1 MSASIRSALAFDLA
15 RSGGRILAYNGTVG
29 ELSRLP
35 LGTRRGVASARDGRR
50 EYALVPAVVQTRAPA
65 LYRIPITLTLLGLFL
80 IAIQAGQPML
90 GLAAM
95 MTALL
100 STAAFTWRSMAR
112 RSAPAMI
119 LRDQGDAKLVSGRY
133 AEARALYERALAIV
147 QRELPPAAPEVL
159 LNYYSLA
166 AVNSMLHEHGR
177 ADQYLDRLLQGLNH
191 RVPAPWAGHVAWL
204 LRRVAHHHS
213 MEGRHQHAIDLCER
227 ALDLVGEAPGAD
239 DNTVRSL
246 LDDLA
251 WIHHH
256 AGDYTKAQVY
266 FREALAIHEQFRDV
280 ALELAHRPANT
291 AHGSVSPYR
300 APSPATAST
309 TGGLDRA
316 VAYSLLGLGWTVY
329 ERGAYEEARSLFQRA
344 SMMAIAAPRGVGPRL
359 AGADATADASDGM
372 RNTSALT
379 VEILRGQAA
388 VEMTLGNYEAAEQLY
403 ERAKGLVTPGGDG
416 VVQSAALAIDLGWLA
431 RCRERFDDA
440 EAVYAEVSQA
450 LSRSGD
456 GVAAI
461 ACALHESMAEL
472 RRRQGRFKAAHRE
485 IQRAAALADR
495 CLGLEHPRRAAI
507 LAIASRIHTAR
518 SEFTQAERCARKCLQ
533 VLRAALGHNHPRLAD
548 GYVALGEVHLGR
560 GQFGAAEQAFARA
573 LELRESMLGSDHP
586 ELVEVLEG
594 RVAVLRATS
603 RDEEASEAAMRVEAI
618 REKLT
623 A

>member
-1 MSASIRSALAFDLA
+1 MTRASAGG
-15 RSGGRILAYNGTVG
+15 RSGEPRRQLVAVG
-29 ELSRLP
+29 EATCDR
-35 LGTRRGVASARDGRR
+35 
-50 EYALVPAVVQTRAPA
+50 ALVPAVVHTRQPA

-100 STAAFTWRSMAR
+100 STAAFTWRSMTR
-112 RSAPAMI
+112 RTAPAMI
-119 LRDQGDAKLVSGRY
+119 LRDQGDAKLVTGRY

-147 QRELPPAAPEVL
+147 QRELPSAAPEVL

-166 AVNSMLHEHGR
+166 AVNSMLHEHAR
-177 ADQYLDRLLQGLNH
+177 ADHYLERLLQGLNH
-191 RVPAPWAGHVAWL
+191 RVPSPWAGHVAWL

-213 MEGRHQHAIDLCER
+213 MEGRHEHAIDLCER

-256 AGDYTKAQVY
+256 AGDYAKAQVY
-266 FREALAIHEQFRDV
+266 FRDALAIHEQYRDI

-329 ERGAYEEARSLFQRA
+329 ERGSYEEARALFERA
-344 SMMAIAAPRGVGPRL
+344 AMMAISAPVR
-359 AGADATADASDGM
+359 DTADASDGL

-388 VEMTLGNYEAAEQLY
+388 VEMTLGHYEAAEQLY
-403 ERAKGLVTPGGDG
+403 TRARSLVVPGNEG

-440 EAVYAEVSQA
+440 EKVYEEVAEMLA
-450 LSRSGD
+450 RSGE

-485 IQRAAALADR
+485 IQRAATLADR

-518 SEFTQAERCARKCLQ
+518 SEFSQAERCARKCLQ

-603 RDEEASEAAMRVEAI
+603 RDEEAGIAAARVEAI
-618 REKLT
+618 REKL
-623 A
+623 AC

>member
-1 MSASIRSALAFDLA
+1 M
-15 RSGGRILAYNGTVG
+15 GH
-29 ELSRLP
+29 
-35 LGTRRGVASARDGRR
+35 RDH
-50 EYALVPAVVQTRAPA
+50 ALVPAVVQTRPPA

-80 IAIQAGQPML
+80 IAIQAGQPLL

-100 STAAFTWRSMAR
+100 STAAFTWRSMQR
-112 RSAPAMI
+112 RYAPAMI
-119 LRDQGDAKLVSGRY
+119 LRDQGDAKLVTGRY

-166 AVNSMLHEHGR
+166 AVNSMLHEHTR

-344 SMMAIAAPRGVGPRL
+344 SMMAIGGPAPRNETP
-359 AGADATADASDGM
+359 DGL

-388 VEMTLGNYEAAEQLY
+388 VEMTLGDYDAAEQLY
-403 ERAKGLVTPGGDG
+403 TRAKDLVTPSGEG

-440 EAVYAEVSQA
+440 EKVYEDVAQT
-450 LSRSGD
+450 LSRSGE

-472 RRRQGRFKAAHRE
+472 RRRQGRYKAAHRE
-485 IQRAAALADR
+485 IQRAGALADR

-518 SEFTQAERCARKCLQ
+518 SEFTQSERCARKCLQ

-573 LELRESMLGSDHP
+573 LELRESMLGRDHP

-603 RDEEASEAAMRVEAI
+603 RDDEATEAAARVEAI